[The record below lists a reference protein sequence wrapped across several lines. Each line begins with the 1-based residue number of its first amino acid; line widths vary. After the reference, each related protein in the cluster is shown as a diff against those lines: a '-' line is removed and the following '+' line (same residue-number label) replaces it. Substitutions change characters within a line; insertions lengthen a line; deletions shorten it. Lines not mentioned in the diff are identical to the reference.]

1 MATNEQGVVSTT
13 ASADLHTHFH
23 AQKQDIL
30 QTIDKP
36 GASLTDIARL
46 IQDLR
51 KLVDSY
57 GEGLPKYDR
66 GRYTNELNELDTRL
80 SALRTKDRPKSRFAF
95 SKSKK
100 PPPAKTA
107 PPIPVDVSSPS
118 DTREDT
124 SVTPES
130 SASNTYTMEGQ
141 SHALVRPELASGTG
155 TYTLSLSS
163 FSNCLIDLRPHLA
176 SSSPS
181 STTPGGS
188 SLPVLTTLHAKN
200 LTKCVLLAPVL
211 PGSAML
217 SDLNK
222 CLVVVGAQQFRM
234 HSSTETKILLNV
246 ASLPVIEHSQ
256 KLRFGSYP
264 DLFLPKAL
272 AYVSKHT
279 EVQDFDWVR
288 GGQSPNWSL
297 LPQGD
302 VPEDLLA
309 QLTEQLDGSN
319 QPSVDLWLDRLLVR

>member
-30 QTIDKP
+30 QACETP
-36 GASLTDIARL
+36 GASLSHIARL

-66 GRYTNELNELDTRL
+66 GRYTEELNGLDTKL
-80 SALRTKDRPKSRFAF
+80 STLRTKDKPKSRFAF
-95 SKSKK
+95 AKSKR
-100 PPPAKTA
+100 PLPAKATPQSPTVVA
-107 PPIPVDVSSPS
+107 GPSTDREETSPNVERSPINTHTIEGRSS
-118 DTREDT
+118 
-124 SVTPES
+124 
-130 SASNTYTMEGQ
+130 
-141 SHALVRPELASGTG
+141 ALVRPELAPGTG

-163 FSNCLIDLRPHLA
+163 VSHCLIDLRPCK
-176 SSSPS
+176 SPS
-181 STTPGGS
+181 STDPS
-188 SLPVLTTLHAKN
+188 QSALPVLTTLHAKK
-200 LTKCVLLAPVL
+200 LTRCVLLAPVL

-217 SDLNK
+217 SDLDN

-234 HSSTETKILLNV
+234 HSSTKTKVLLNV

-256 KLRFGSYP
+256 NLTFGPYP
-264 DLFLPKAL
+264 DLLLPQTPD
-272 AYVSKHT
+272 YVSKHT

-297 LPQGD
+297 LAKDD
-302 VPEDLLA
+302 VPEDLLV
-309 QLTEQLDGSN
+309 QLSEQLDGGMDDR
-319 QPSVDLWLDRLLVR
+319 PSVDIWIDCLLVQ